1 MLDGTK
7 EAAGKAKQM
16 LYWDVNN
23 GVARRAWS
31 GNSFAQQQIS
41 EEMQRNPNFIVT
53 LPHTANT
60 SIIDNIIK

>member
-1 MLDGTK
+1 MLDGSK
-7 EAAGKAKQM
+7 EAAEKAKQM

-31 GNSFAQQQIS
+31 GNSFAQQQIA

-53 LPHTANT
+53 LPHTSKT
-60 SIIDNIIK
+60 SVIDNLFN